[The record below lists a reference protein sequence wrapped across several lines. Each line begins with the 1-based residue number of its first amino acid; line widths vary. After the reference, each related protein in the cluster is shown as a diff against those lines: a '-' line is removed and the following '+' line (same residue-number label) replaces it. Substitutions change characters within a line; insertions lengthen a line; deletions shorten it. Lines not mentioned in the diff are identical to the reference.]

1 MNIIGLD
8 ALIFGVDDIQAC
20 TDCLRDYGL
29 APVAV
34 DDNGGRFEA
43 LDGTAVIIR
52 RADDPSLPVAIGP
65 APSIRETIY
74 GVAGP
79 ADLDAI
85 EDELAR
91 DRQVIRDDNGVLH
104 SVDDM
109 GFAIAFQVSV
119 RKAYS
124 APDDLTNAAGNAPQR
139 PLNQPGITLDMS
151 AVPRTLSHVVYFV
164 PDAARAEAFYA
175 QRLGFRTTD
184 TFIGAGPFMR
194 PAGSDDHHCLFM
206 IQTPP
211 HMKGCEH
218 FTFHMGSGTEVLL
231 AGTRFEQKGW
241 TSFWGPGRHLFGS
254 NWFWYFNSPLGCHI
268 EYDADMD
275 KHDDA
280 WEARRAPLSADNS
293 QLFLFSSKEKWAP
306 GGPPPNHG

>member
-20 TDCLRDYGL
+20 THCLRDYGL
-29 APVAV
+29 QPIDA
-34 DDNGGRFEA
+34 DSEGGRFEA

-52 RADDPSLPVAIGP
+52 RADDANLPAAIGP

-74 GVAGP
+74 GVASV
-79 ADLDAI
+79 ADLEAI
-85 EDELAR
+85 ADELGR
-91 DRQVIRDDNGVLH
+91 DRLVTRGANGSVH
-104 SVDDM
+104 SIDDM
-109 GFAIAFQVSV
+109 GFAIGFQISV
-119 RKAYS
+119 RRPYS
-124 APDDLTNAAGNAPQR
+124 APADLTNAPGHAPQR
-139 PLNQPGITLDMS
+139 PVNQPAISPDMQ
-151 AVPRTLSHVVYFV
+151 ALPRTLSHVVYFV
-164 PDAARAEAFYA
+164 PDAVKAEAFYK
-175 QRLGFRTTD
+175 RLGFMTTD
-184 TFIGAGPFMR
+184 TFVGAGPFMR

-231 AGTRFEQKGW
+231 AGRRFEQQGW

-275 KHDDA
+275 KHDEA
-280 WEARRAPLSADNS
+280 WQARQAPLSADNS
-293 QLFLFSSKEKWAP
+293 QLFLFTSREKWFP
-306 GGPPPNHG
+306 SGPPPKQA